1 MCDPV
6 TIALIGTAISGLG
19 VANSYMQGQKAQ
31 KQQKQASQQAQ
42 ANADKTFKQQDQAMN
57 RANQKAPNIAA
68 LMSANQKD
76 STLGNTN
83 LSGIGG
89 VKPSELQLGKNS
101 LLGS

>member
-1 MCDPV
+1 
-6 TIALIGTAISGLG
+6 
-19 VANSYMQGQKAQ
+19 
-31 KQQKQASQQAQ
+31 
-42 ANADKTFKQQDQAMN
+42 MN